1 MYVVVFL
8 IVYHKGCLVN
18 MPFHCRES
26 ASCGNYRD
34 IKLSVWIITHLTKQ
48 HPGSFLKH
56 CTCANCYVH
65 IETSQGFVST
75 HLELWMQKLQSHLQ
89 VFHVLK
95 ETKTKTKTKKLTK
108 TRFVHRAKWSLICPQ
123 FNLNPLNNRTTK
135 FIFWSVQ
142 GSQQLGNSEK
152 KRAGE
157 RAKKKTHAGRSR

>member
-75 HLELWMQKLQSHLQ
+75 HLQLWMQKLQSHLQ

-108 TRFVHRAKWSLICPQ
+108 TRFVHRAKWSFICPR

-135 FIFWSVQ
+135 LIIDLFRALSSWEIA
-142 GSQQLGNSEK
+142 K
-152 KRAGE
+152 KRGRASE
-157 RAKKKTHAGRSR
+157 RKNDAGRSR